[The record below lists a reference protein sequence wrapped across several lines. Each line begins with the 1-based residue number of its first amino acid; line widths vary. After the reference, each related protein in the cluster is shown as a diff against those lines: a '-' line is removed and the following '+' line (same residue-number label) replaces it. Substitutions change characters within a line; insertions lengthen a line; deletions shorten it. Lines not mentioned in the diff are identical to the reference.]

1 MDLPTGSKPAA
12 QEEGAAMKN
21 LGIVAIA
28 VGIVILVLGMLG
40 TLGSG
45 TSMRG
50 LLAAGV
56 VMLAAGFILYRRGR
70 RRTSA

>member
-1 MDLPTGSKPAA
+1 
-12 QEEGAAMKN
+12 MKH

-40 TLGSG
+40 TLGSA

-50 LLAAGV
+50 FLAAGV
-56 VMLAAGFILYRRGR
+56 VIFAAGFILYRRGR
-70 RRTSA
+70 RRTSV

>member
-1 MDLPTGSKPAA
+1 
-12 QEEGAAMKN
+12 MKN

-28 VGIVILVLGMLG
+28 VGIVILILGSLG

-45 TSMRG
+45 TTLRG

-56 VMLAAGFILYRRGR
+56 VIVAAGFILYSRGR

>member
-1 MDLPTGSKPAA
+1 
-12 QEEGAAMKN
+12 MKN

-40 TLGSG
+40 TLGSA

-56 VMLAAGFILYRRGR
+56 VILAAGFILYRRGR

>member
-1 MDLPTGSKPAA
+1 
-12 QEEGAAMKN
+12 MKN
-21 LGIVAIA
+21 LGIAAIA

-56 VMLAAGFILYRRGR
+56 VILAAGFILYRRGR

>member
-1 MDLPTGSKPAA
+1 
-12 QEEGAAMKN
+12 MKN

-40 TLGSG
+40 ALGSG

-50 LLAAGV
+50 LLGAGV
-56 VMLAAGFILYRRGR
+56 VILAAGFILYRRGR
-70 RRTSA
+70 RRTSV

>member
-1 MDLPTGSKPAA
+1 
-12 QEEGAAMKN
+12 MKH

-40 TLGSG
+40 TLGSA

-50 LLAAGV
+50 LHAAGV
-56 VMLAAGFILYRRGR
+56 VILAAGFILYRRGR
-70 RRTSA
+70 RRTTV

>member
-1 MDLPTGSKPAA
+1 
-12 QEEGAAMKN
+12 MKN

-56 VMLAAGFILYRRGR
+56 VILAAGLILYSRGR
-70 RRTSA
+70 RRTSV

>member
-1 MDLPTGSKPAA
+1 MT
-12 QEEGAAMKN
+12 N

-56 VMLAAGFILYRRGR
+56 VILAAGFILYRRGR

>member
-12 QEEGAAMKN
+12 QESAAMKN

-45 TSMRG
+45 TNMRG

-56 VMLAAGFILYRRGR
+56 VILAAGFILYRRGR
-70 RRTSA
+70 RRTSV

>member
-1 MDLPTGSKPAA
+1 
-12 QEEGAAMKN
+12 MKN

-28 VGIVILVLGMLG
+28 VGIVILVLGILG

-56 VMLAAGFILYRRGR
+56 VILAAGFILYRRGR

>member
-1 MDLPTGSKPAA
+1 MDLPTGSKPGA
-12 QEEGAAMKN
+12 QEGAAMKN

-28 VGIVILVLGMLG
+28 VGIVILVLGMFG
-40 TLGSG
+40 TPGSG

-56 VMLAAGFILYRRGR
+56 VILAAGLILYRRGR
-70 RRTSA
+70 RRTST

>member
-1 MDLPTGSKPAA
+1 
-12 QEEGAAMKN
+12 MKN

-40 TLGSG
+40 TLGSA

-50 LLAAGV
+50 LQAAGV
-56 VMLAAGFILYRRGR
+56 VILAAGFILYRRGR
-70 RRTSA
+70 RRTAV

>member
-1 MDLPTGSKPAA
+1 
-12 QEEGAAMKN
+12 MKN

-40 TLGSG
+40 TLGSA

-56 VMLAAGFILYRRGR
+56 VILAAGFILYRRGR
-70 RRTSA
+70 RLTSV

>member
-1 MDLPTGSKPAA
+1 
-12 QEEGAAMKN
+12 MKN

-28 VGIVILVLGMLG
+28 VGIVILILGSLG

-45 TSMRG
+45 TSLRG

-56 VMLAAGFILYRRGR
+56 VVVAAGFILYSRGR

>member
-1 MDLPTGSKPAA
+1 MSQ
-12 QEEGAAMKN
+12 QEVNPPLRRGAAMKN

-28 VGIVILVLGMLG
+28 VGIVILILGMLG
-40 TLGSG
+40 TLGSA

-56 VMLAAGFILYRRGR
+56 VILAAGFILYRRGR
-70 RRTSA
+70 RRISA

>member
-1 MDLPTGSKPAA
+1 
-12 QEEGAAMKN
+12 MKH

-40 TLGSG
+40 TLGSA

-50 LLAAGV
+50 LQAAGV
-56 VMLAAGFILYRRGR
+56 VILAAGFILYRRGR
-70 RRTSA
+70 RRTTV

>member
-1 MDLPTGSKPAA
+1 
-12 QEEGAAMKN
+12 MKN

-28 VGIVILVLGMLG
+28 VGIVILVLGLFG
-40 TLGSG
+40 TLGSAS
-45 TSMRG
+45 SMRG

-56 VMLAAGFILYRRGR
+56 VILAAGLILYRRGR

>member
-1 MDLPTGSKPAA
+1 
-12 QEEGAAMKN
+12 MKN

-50 LLAAGV
+50 LLGAGV
-56 VMLAAGFILYRRGR
+56 VILAAGFILYRRGR
-70 RRTSA
+70 RRTSV

>member
-1 MDLPTGSKPAA
+1 
-12 QEEGAAMKN
+12 MKN

-40 TLGSG
+40 TLGGG

-56 VMLAAGFILYRRGR
+56 VILAAGFILYRRGR

>member
-1 MDLPTGSKPAA
+1 
-12 QEEGAAMKN
+12 MKN

-40 TLGSG
+40 TFGSA

-50 LLAAGV
+50 LLAASV
-56 VMLAAGFILYRRGR
+56 VILAAGFILYRRGR
-70 RRTSA
+70 RRTTV

>member
-1 MDLPTGSKPAA
+1 
-12 QEEGAAMKN
+12 MKN